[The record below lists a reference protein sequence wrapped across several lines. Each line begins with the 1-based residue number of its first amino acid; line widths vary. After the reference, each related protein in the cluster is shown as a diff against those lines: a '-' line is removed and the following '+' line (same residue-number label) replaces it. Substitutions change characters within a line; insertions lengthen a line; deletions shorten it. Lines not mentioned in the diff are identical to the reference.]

1 MIKFEKVF
9 KRYHG
14 GLEALSNVSFAVD
27 KGEMVFITGPSGAGK
42 STLLRLILG
51 LEQVTSGDIQVGSY
65 KLKSL
70 SRRHVPRLRQQ
81 IGTVFQDHQLLKN
94 RTAAENVALPLLIA
108 NFPESEASR
117 RVRAALAKVGLQG
130 KEKYLPEMLSGGE
143 QQRVGIARAM
153 VCRPKIIL
161 ADEPTGNLD
170 PKLSLE
176 IMSVFKQFQGAGVAV
191 LIVTHDTSLI
201 SGSDSRV
208 IKLDQGKLISI
219 TTGNAGR

>member
-1 MIKFEKVF
+1 MITFQKVY

-14 GLEALSNVSFAVD
+14 GLEALRDISFSVA
-27 KGEMVFITGPSGAGK
+27 KGEMVFVTGPSGAGK

-51 LEQVTSGDIQVGSY
+51 LEPVTSGELQVGSFQ
-65 KLKSL
+65 LKGL
-70 SRRHVPRLRQQ
+70 AHKDIPHLRQQ

-94 RTAAENVALPLLIA
+94 KTAAENVALPLSIA
-108 NFPESEASR
+108 NFPDAEAHR
-117 RVRAALAKVGLQG
+117 RVRAALSKVGLQG

-170 PKLSLE
+170 PALSHE
-176 IMSVFKQFQGAGVAV
+176 IMGVFKQFQDAGVAV
-191 LIVTHDTSLI
+191 LIVTHDTDLI
-201 SGSDSRV
+201 KNSSCRIITLDKGRLVSMSEGKSG
-208 IKLDQGKLISI
+208 I
-219 TTGNAGR
+219 

>member
-9 KRYHG
+9 KRYRG
-14 GLEALSNVSFAVD
+14 GLEALSNVSFTVD

-51 LEQVTSGDIQVGSY
+51 LEQVTSGDIQVGSFN
-65 KLKSL
+65 LKSL
-70 SRRHVPRLRQQ
+70 ARQDIPRLRQQ

-108 NFPESEASR
+108 NYPESEASR
-117 RVRAALAKVGLQG
+117 RVRAALSKVGLQG

-170 PKLSLE
+170 PELSLE

-219 TTGNAGR
+219 TTGTAG

>member
-9 KRYHG
+9 KRYPG
-14 GLEALSNVSFAVD
+14 GLEALSNVSFTVER
-27 KGEMVFITGPSGAGK
+27 GEMVFITGPSGAGK

-51 LEQVTSGDIQVGSY
+51 LEQATSGNIQVGSY
-65 KLKSL
+65 QLKSL
-70 SRRHVPRLRQQ
+70 SRKDIPHLRQQ

-94 RTAAENVALPLLIA
+94 KTAAENVALPLMIA
-108 NFPESEASR
+108 NYPEWEASR
-117 RVRAALAKVGLQG
+117 RVRAALSKVGLQG

-176 IMSVFKQFQGAGVAV
+176 IMAVFKQFQDAGVAV
-191 LIVTHDTSLI
+191 LIVTHDTNLI
-201 SGSDSRV
+201 TEENYRV
-208 IKLDQGKLISI
+208 ISLDKGRLVSDC
-219 TTGNAGR
+219 AGESNK